1 MNISFNTP
9 YFIMLIIGVIDGTLL
24 LIFDIITFSVNP
36 DNDGIIKGF
45 NDSINNIGKVFALIL
60 YLILKFFQ
68 NLGFWLTIYY
78 YSPCHTFI
86 SEYISNFVFYV
97 KEVIKK
103 EDEFYSTKTNAIIFI
118 ISYIFITFFM
128 LIFNEVIIINI
139 CRMDYY
145 KKKELEKEKKLT

>member
-1 MNISFNTP
+1 M
-9 YFIMLIIGVIDGTLL
+9 
-24 LIFDIITFSVNP
+24 
-36 DNDGIIKGF
+36 
-45 NDSINNIGKVFALIL
+45 
-60 YLILKFFQ
+60 
-68 NLGFWLTIYY
+68 
-78 YSPCHTFI
+78 
-86 SEYISNFVFYV
+86 

-145 KKKELEKEKKLT
+145 TKKMN

>member
-145 KKKELEKEKKLT
+145 TKKMN